1 MVLSKGNKT
10 TSTFPLFTTKTWV
23 GCIFTTDVNF
33 LLENIK
39 MFWRVFFF
47 CLNKGLHKLL
57 CYVLFVHAVRAA
69 PGLLRSLAE
78 GFIYAGVILPL
89 LLALTP
95 QRQSAAAMRRTMAPS
110 SSSRTGLPLNQLWQF
125 PASTRN
131 VSTPEPSSMPKINKQ
146 TNK

>member
-47 CLNKGLHKLL
+47 LSEQRLAQTAVL
-57 CYVLFVHAVRAA
+57 CPVCTCCSRRSWVA
-69 PGLLRSLAE
+69 P
-78 GFIYAGVILPL
+78 LPSGRFYL
-89 LLALTP
+89 C
-95 QRQSAAAMRRTMAPS
+95 R
-110 SSSRTGLPLNQLWQF
+110 G
-125 PASTRN
+125 
-131 VSTPEPSSMPKINKQ
+131 
-146 TNK
+146 

>member
-39 MFWRVFFF
+39 MFWRVFF

-57 CYVLFVHAVRAA
+57 CYALFVHAVRAA
-69 PGLLRSLAE
+69 PGLLRSLVE
-78 GFIYAGVILPL
+78 GFIYAGGDPTT
-89 LLALTP
+89 APCSDPTA
-95 QRQSAAAMRRTMAPS
+95 SERRCYAEDDG

-125 PASTRN
+125 PPSARN
-131 VSTPEPSSMPKINKQ
+131 VSTPEPSSMPKINKH